1 MSCMRIEK
9 MGEYAKFNLRM
20 INDQGSQAEQT
31 KRLVEKMKEL
41 QEQASAKL
49 SQPSEHMQKFNNSLK
64 KLDVI

>member
-1 MSCMRIEK
+1 
-9 MGEYAKFNLRM
+9 M

-31 KRLVEKMKEL
+31 KRLVDKMKEL
-41 QEQASAKL
+41 QDQASAKL

>member
-1 MSCMRIEK
+1 MRIEK

-20 INDQGSQAEQT
+20 INTQGSQAEQT
-31 KRLVEKMKEL
+31 KRLVEKMKQM

-49 SQPSEHMQKFNNSLK
+49 SEPSEHMQKFNNSLR